1 MYQNIERSNI
11 YDSIFHFMV
20 LETMNY
26 ILKKDSLDIKQ
37 KISQIDEMGC
47 HLGERITNHL
57 LNKINLSTSTKMEV
71 DEIMKFLGRD
81 VWLFVFGKQII
92 KLQTNRKGTFLID
105 CDELKFHHS
114 LITEKNGSSEN
125 LEHILCF
132 ICGIIK
138 GVLGTFN
145 YESNVTAAFKLQ
157 PIINYLLNVS
167 SSNAIDKT
175 SSTTIS
181 STVSIGASQSSNL
194 YSYSFTISLLNLNL

>member
-1 MYQNIERSNI
+1 MYQNVDRSNI
-11 YDSIFHFMV
+11 YDTIFHFMV

-26 ILKKDSLDIKQ
+26 ILKKENLEIKE
-37 KISQIDEMGC
+37 KISQIDEIGS

-57 LNKINLSTSTKMEV
+57 LNKNNLSSNTKMEV

-81 VWLFVFGKQII
+81 VWLFLFGKQIT

-105 CDELKFHHS
+105 CDELKFHHC
-114 LITEKNGSSEN
+114 LISDKSGPTDN
-125 LEHILCF
+125 LEHILSF

-145 YESNVTAAFKLQ
+145 HESNVNATFKLQ

-167 SSNAIDKT
+167 NPIPADSKNNYSTVN
-175 SSTTIS
+175 SSTQTQTIC
-181 STVSIGASQSSNL
+181 
-194 YSYSFTISLLNLNL
+194 SYSFTISILNMNL